1 MQFVSSIRPKPMM
14 FSRAEKTP
22 LAEWWWSIDRE
33 LLGALILL
41 LSAGM
46 VLSFA
51 ASPPVAERIGLGQ
64 WHFVI
69 RHAMFC
75 ALALP
80 VMLATSLLSH
90 RQARFAALFT
100 LVFMTLL
107 LWATLR
113 FGTEVKGAR
122 RWISFAG
129 QSIQPSEFVKPAFA
143 VIGAWLMSEY
153 MIHRNVPG
161 RLIATA
167 IMLVIVSGLLLQPDI
182 GQTALVL
189 GIWAVLL
196 FLSGIS
202 WWIII
207 GLAGAAGGLLVGAY
221 VFFPHFAR
229 RIDTFINP
237 DGGGNTYQID
247 KALQSLLE
255 GGWLGRGPGESI
267 AKKLIPDA
275 HADYV
280 FSAAAGE
287 YGILFCLALVG
298 LIAFIVLRAMVSA
311 QHQSSLFARLAASTI
326 AIQFAMQSGINLAVN
341 LNLIPPK
348 GMTLPFVSYGG
359 TSMLAVAFGMGL
371 MLALT
376 RTKPEERMATGLP
389 SYRSAVVA
397 PAE

>member
-1 MQFVSSIRPKPMM
+1 MM

-22 LAEWWWSIDRE
+22 LAEWWWSIDKE
-33 LLGALILL
+33 LLGALIMLL
-41 LSAGM
+41 ACGM
-46 VLSFA
+46 VLSFG
-51 ASPPVAERIGLGQ
+51 ASPPVAERIGADE

-69 RHAMFC
+69 RHAMFVT
-75 ALALP
+75 LAIP
-80 VMLATSLLSH
+80 VMIVTSLMSQ
-90 RQARFAALFT
+90 RQARFAALGV
-100 LVFMTLL
+100 LIIMTVL

-113 FGTEVKGAR
+113 FGTEIKGAR
-122 RWISFAG
+122 RWLSIGG

-143 VIGAWLMSEY
+143 VIGAWLFSEY

-161 RLIATA
+161 RLLATL
-167 IMLVIVSGLLLQPDI
+167 IMGLIVGALLLQPDI

-189 GIWAVLL
+189 ATWAVLL
-196 FLSGIS
+196 FFSGIS
-202 WWIII
+202 WWIIFT
-207 GLAGAAGGLLVGAY
+207 LAGAAGGLLVGAY
-221 VFFPHFAR
+221 LFFPHFAR

-247 KALQSLLE
+247 RALESLME
-255 GGWLGRGPGESI
+255 GGWFGRGPGESI

-287 YGILFCLALVG
+287 FGILFCMGLVG
-298 LIAFIVLRAMVSA
+298 LIGFIVIRAMIAA
-311 QHQSSLFARLAASTI
+311 QRQTSLFARLAASTI
-326 AIQFAMQSGINLAVN
+326 AVQFAMQSGINLAVN

-376 RTKPEERMATGLP
+376 RTKPEERMITGLP

>member
-1 MQFVSSIRPKPMM
+1 MM

-22 LAEWWWSIDRE
+22 LSEWWWSIDRE
-33 LLGALILL
+33 LLSGLILL
-41 LSAGM
+41 LVCGM
-46 VLSFA
+46 VLSLA
-51 ASPPVAERIGLGQ
+51 ASPPVAERIGLNE

-75 ALALP
+75 ALAVP
-80 VMLATSLLSH
+80 VMLATSLLTH
-90 RQARFAALFT
+90 RQARLVSLVT
-100 LVFMTLL
+100 LIIMVGL

-122 RWISFAG
+122 RWMSFAG
-129 QSIQPSEFVKPAFA
+129 QSVQPSEFVKPAFA
-143 VIGAWLMSEY
+143 IIGAWLFSEY

-161 RLIATA
+161 RLIATG
-167 IMLVIVSGLLLQPDI
+167 IMLIIVTGLLLQPDI
-182 GQTALVL
+182 GQTALIL
-189 GIWAVLL
+189 ATWAVLL

-202 WWIII
+202 WWIIF
-207 GLAGAAGGLLVGAY
+207 GMAGAAGGLLMGAY
-221 VFFPHFAR
+221 IFFPHFAR
-229 RIDTFINP
+229 RIDTFLNP
-237 DGGGNTYQID
+237 EGGGNTYQID
-247 KALQSLLE
+247 RALESLAE
-255 GGWLGRGPGESI
+255 GGWLGRGPGESM

-287 YGILFCLALVG
+287 YGIIFCIALVG
-298 LIAFIVLRAMVSA
+298 LIAFIVLRAMISA
-311 QHQSSLFARLAASTI
+311 QRQQSLFARLAASTI

-371 MLALT
+371 MLAMT
-376 RTKPEERMATGLP
+376 RTKPEERMTTGIP

>member
-1 MQFVSSIRPKPMM
+1 MM

-41 LSAGM
+41 MTCGM

-51 ASPPVAERIGLGQ
+51 ASPPVAERIGLSP
-64 WHFVI
+64 WFFII
-69 RHAMFC
+69 RHAIFC

-80 VMLATSLLSH
+80 VLVGTSLLNH
-90 RQARFAALFT
+90 RQARFAALGT
-100 LVFMTLL
+100 LIISLVL

-122 RWISFAG
+122 RWVSFFG

-143 VIGAWLMSEY
+143 VLGAWLFSES
-153 MIHRNVPG
+153 MIHKNVPG
-161 RLIATA
+161 KILATLI
-167 IMLVIVSGLLLQPDI
+167 MGSIVSALLLQPDI

-189 GIWAVLL
+189 ATWAVLL

-202 WWIII
+202 WWIIF
-207 GLAGAAGGLLVGAY
+207 GLAGAAGGLLFGAY
-221 VFFPHFAR
+221 VVFPHFSR
-229 RIDTFINP
+229 RIDTFLNP
-237 DGGGNTYQID
+237 EGGGNTYQID
-247 KALQSLLE
+247 RALQSLLE
-255 GGWLGRGPGESI
+255 GGWFGRGPGESI

-287 YGILFCLALVG
+287 FGILFCLALVG
-298 LIAFIVLRAMVSA
+298 LIAFIVVRAMMGA
-311 QHQSSLFARLAASTI
+311 QRQTSLFARLAASTL

-359 TSMLAVAFGMGL
+359 TSMIAIAFGMGL

-376 RTKPEERMATGLP
+376 RTKPEERLTTGLP
-389 SYRSAVVA
+389 SYRSALA

>member
-1 MQFVSSIRPKPMM
+1 MM

-41 LSAGM
+41 LTCGM

-51 ASPPVAERIGLGQ
+51 ASPPVAERIGLSP
-64 WHFVI
+64 WFFII

-75 ALALP
+75 AVALP
-80 VMLATSLLSH
+80 VMVATSFLTH
-90 RQARFAALFT
+90 RQARLGALVT
-100 LVFMTLL
+100 LVFSLAL

-143 VIGAWLMSEY
+143 VLGAWLFSES

-161 RLIATA
+161 RIIATLMMGA
-167 IMLVIVSGLLLQPDI
+167 IVAALLLQPDI

-189 GIWAVLL
+189 GTYAALL

-202 WWIII
+202 WFVIF
-207 GLAGAAGGLLVGAY
+207 GLAGAAVALLFGAY
-221 VFFPHFAR
+221 MFFPHVSR
-229 RIDTFINP
+229 RIDTFLNP
-237 DGGGNTYQID
+237 EGGGNTYQID
-247 KALQSLLE
+247 RALQSLLE
-255 GGWLGRGPGESI
+255 GGWFGRGPGESI

-287 YGILFCLALVG
+287 FGILFCLVLVA
-298 LIAFIVLRAMVSA
+298 LIAFLVIRAMMGA
-311 QHQSSLFARLAASTI
+311 QRQTSLFARLAASTL

-359 TSMLAVAFGMGL
+359 TSMIAIAFGMGL
-371 MLALT
+371 MLAFT

-389 SYRSAVVA
+389 SYKSAVAPLA